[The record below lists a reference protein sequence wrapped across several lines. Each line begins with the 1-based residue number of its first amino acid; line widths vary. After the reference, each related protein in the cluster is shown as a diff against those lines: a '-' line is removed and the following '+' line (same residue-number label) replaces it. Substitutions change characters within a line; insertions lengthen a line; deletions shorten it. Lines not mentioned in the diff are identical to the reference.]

1 MQDQRAFQEYG
12 RSLHFPTFLIGLHSE
27 SEWTTGT
34 DWDFTG
40 ILLGLVP
47 QPTPAKCS
55 LPVPVQSEW
64 SPSGVPVES
73 E

>member
-1 MQDQRAFQEYG
+1 MEVFN
-12 RSLHFPTFLIGLHSE
+12 SPTFSIGLHSE
-27 SEWTTGT
+27 SERITGT
-34 DWDFTG
+34 DWDSNG

-47 QPTPAKCS
+47 QPTPANCA